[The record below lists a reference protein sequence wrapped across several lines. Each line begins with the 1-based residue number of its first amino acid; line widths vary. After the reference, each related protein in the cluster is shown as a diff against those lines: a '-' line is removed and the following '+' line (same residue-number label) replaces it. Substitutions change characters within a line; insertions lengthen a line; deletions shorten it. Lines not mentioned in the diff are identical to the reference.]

1 MFVHSFTTSAYIV
14 TFTEVVSYVE
24 KNLNFVVSS
33 SFALHFLREK
43 EYQVIYFG
51 KHFAEKSISYKL
63 VPGTF
68 HLYVKKMEG
77 LDVDKGLDVRNFVFY
92 VKKMY

>member
-1 MFVHSFTTSAYIV
+1 MVF
-14 TFTEVVSYVE
+14 YVE
-24 KNLNFVVSS
+24 KNLNFVESS
-33 SFALHFLREK
+33 SFALHLLRE
-43 EYQVIYFG
+43 EYRVIYFG

-68 HLYVKKMEG
+68 HLYAKKIEG
-77 LDVDKGLDVRNFVFY
+77 LDVDKGLDAGDFVFY

>member
-1 MFVHSFTTSAYIV
+1 MVF
-14 TFTEVVSYVE
+14 YVE
-24 KNLNFVVSS
+24 KNLNFVESS
-33 SFALHFLREK
+33 SFALHLLREK
-43 EYQVIYFG
+43 EYRVIYFG

-68 HLYVKKMEG
+68 HLYVKKIEG
-77 LDVDKGLDVRNFVFY
+77 LMVDKGLDVGNFVFY

>member
-1 MFVHSFTTSAYIV
+1 MFLHSFTTAAYIV

-24 KNLNFVVSS
+24 KNLNFVESS
-33 SFALHFLREK
+33 SFALHFLKEK
-43 EYQVIYFG
+43 EYRVICSG

-68 HLYVKKMEG
+68 HLYAKKIEG
-77 LDVDKGLDVRNFVFY
+77 LDVDKGLDAGDFVFY